1 MVCGRGD
8 GGAGL
13 FSYSW
18 HSMVKQTKT
27 FTRDQLIFLAHS
39 ARIAFYVKC
48 ATFSGIFAHIVPGR
62 SSSLRQVK
70 TRGGLELGSLDFGV
84 CLEYL
89 GMFDNTLSPRNFN
102 EDSVDSAQ
110 VAICRKNGLCRFVPL
125 TFLVLV

>member
-48 ATFSGIFAHIVPGR
+48 A
-62 SSSLRQVK
+62 SSLRQVK
-70 TRGGLELGSLDFGV
+70 TRGGLEFGSLDFGV
-84 CLEYL
+84 CLAPLEYL